1 MNFWMMNPSVAV
13 LVELPRFNFQ
23 NGYRCS
29 QRAARLAIR
38 CTAHRL
44 GVGGLTTQP
53 YTQAR
58 THQLDEYTEKAS
70 TVICNNLRNL
80 EFNFRISRS
89 NYQIGRRC
97 TQLEAGRACNP
108 LYHAPC
114 GRDMT
119 QQTMRKHQLLI
130 VHVPPCSCE

>member
-1 MNFWMMNPSVAV
+1 MNLWMMNPSV
-13 LVELPRFNFQ
+13 LVELPKFNFQ
-23 NGYRCS
+23 NGHRCS

-58 THQLDEYTEKAS
+58 THQLDEYPEKAS

-108 LYHAPC
+108 LYRAPC
-114 GRDMT
+114 GRAMT
-119 QQTMRKHQLLI
+119 HQTMRKQCQTPALDSTRSAVQL
-130 VHVPPCSCE
+130 